1 MKPAPTLIALLA
13 SLTLLGRSSPS
24 IADQTAMVWTVAA
37 AYDFE
42 SSADATAWQDE
53 KHSGEAPS
61 ILALDPVDPHAGK
74 SSLKLAVEGD
84 PKTAHDAWCR
94 LSLQAPVPGR
104 RLAVD
109 FYARTSKSL
118 AGKASFRVLEFAGG
132 KPLHWIDNSVDLV
145 PISGGPTWT
154 KYHGEAAL
162 TEKTDTAFLYV
173 FLAQPKTGDA
183 VWIDDLRVSTAR

>member
-1 MKPAPTLIALLA
+1 MKHALPMMAVLAGLTVFGQPIAA
-13 SLTLLGRSSPS
+13 R
-24 IADQTAMVWTVAA
+24 ADQTATAWNVAA

-42 SSADATAWQDE
+42 TSADALAWQDE
-53 KHSGEAPS
+53 KHPGEAPS
-61 ILALDPVDPHAGK
+61 ILALDPTDPHAGK

-94 LSLQAPVPGR
+94 LSLKDPVPGR

-109 FYARTSKSL
+109 FTARTSPRM
-118 AGKASFRVLEFAGG
+118 AGKASFRVLEFASR
-132 KPLHWIDNSVDLV
+132 KPIHWIDNVLDLV
-145 PISGGPTWT
+145 PISGGPAWT

-162 TEKTDTAFLYV
+162 TEKTDVVFLYV
-173 FLAQPKTGDA
+173 FLAQPKSGDA